1 MAGRFEL
8 HVAINADAYHGIHR
22 CTWCGQDAEQ
32 QHGSENGPQ

>member
-8 HVAINADAYHGIHR
+8 NVAIAANAHHSTHR
-22 CTWCGQDAEQ
+22 CTWSYQEAEQ